1 MLQVLSAPE
10 QTFFFSHVTHS
21 PSDSFY
27 SDECEDAFDLSFLNR
42 SEYRVDETVLED
54 LLRTDYLPVDF
65 LNAAQPA
72 YAWEP
77 VPETDPTSPCSLSSE
92 GENSPTHTT
101 SLSPASLF
109 TSAPHTP
116 TLASSGRSHR
126 HHHAHSHHHAACD
139 DDEDSGDDSEQESPV
154 RARKRRAVLATRP
167 YACDYDGCNKCY
179 TKSSH
184 LKAHA
189 RTHTGERPFHCT
201 WEGCDW
207 KFARSDELTRHIR
220 KHTGSRPY
228 VCEDCSRSFARS
240 DHLAAHARVHV
251 CGSAEGARRMKRRRL
266 QSRAL

>member
-1 MLQVLSAPE
+1 MLHVLSAPE
-10 QTFFFSHVTHS
+10 QTFFYSHVTHS

-27 SDECEDAFDLSFLNR
+27 SEDCEDAFDLSFLNR

-65 LNAAQPA
+65 LHASQPA

-77 VPETDPTSPCSLSSE
+77 TLEMDTPTSPCSLSSE
-92 GENSPTHTT
+92 GESSPVHTT
-101 SLSPASLF
+101 ASASPASPF

-116 TLASSGRSHR
+116 TVAAGRRSH
-126 HHHAHSHHHAACD
+126 HNHAHQHVAC
-139 DDEDSGDDSEQESPV
+139 DDEDSADDSEQDSPV
-154 RARKRRAVLATRP
+154 RARKRRAVMTTRP

-228 VCEDCSRSFARS
+228 VCDDCSRSFARS

-266 QSRAL
+266 QSRAA